1 MRRRFPTDREG
12 FGVSLHVIL
21 RALNEKL
28 KRKRGRSVKIPRMIF
43 CLALYLAAA
52 ASVSAQTTLDFDAFA
67 DGTLAEGASVT
78 EDGFVIEAQTGTQFG
93 FEPGQTGQALWI
105 GLLEAPT
112 VGDRL
117 SISRSDG
124 ASFFLEEV
132 TYAGQV
138 FAGSDVVSL
147 LGYQNGA
154 IVESLEG
161 FSSSDVTWQLLEP
174 GWNAPIDDLV
184 IEVQA
189 TGSGSLKFEDMV
201 LGQPVDL
208 GVDPAN
214 VDFGGLNVGT
224 TSAAE
229 TVTLSGLTA
238 AAVTIDNLP
247 LSGAGFAIA
256 GGDCPTTPFSLELD
270 ETCTLD
276 LVFTPDAAGAFSGT
290 LMVESNGDSSP
301 QSVSLSGTGL
311 VPSLDVSPA
320 SLDFGEVDVGD
331 ASPAAST
338 VLENAG
344 NGDLNVGTLSISG
357 GASGDFSIDTDSCSG
372 QTLAPGATCS
382 VAVIF
387 SPTSSGARDGQ
398 LDIASNASSSP
409 DAVSLTGTGAV
420 PTLTLSTGTLDFGV
434 VAAGETATASLTVAN
449 SGAGDLVVQDVIQTG
464 EYFAISGGSCLP
476 VPVTLAQGSSCE
488 LTVQFGPAPPRAV
501 QGQLEIVSNADSSP
515 DLVGLTGQSMALPVP
530 ALGWQGL
537 FALSL
542 GLMLAGLFGVRRLS
556 P

>member
-1 MRRRFPTDREG
+1 
-12 FGVSLHVIL
+12 
-21 RALNEKL
+21 
-28 KRKRGRSVKIPRMIF
+28 MIF

-476 VPVTLAQGSSCE
+476 VPITLAQGSSCE